1 MTAPPPRRWIL
12 LLAALTATTALSID
26 MSLPAQPLIARDF
39 GVSSDIAQLTLSV
52 FLIGFAAGQLVV
64 GYLSDAL
71 GRRRVLLGG
80 LSLFTLAGLLCAVS
94 PTMGTLLLARLL
106 QGAGAAAGPVL
117 ARAMVRDTQPLS
129 SAARILA
136 TMMTALAVAPMI
148 APSIG
153 GVLLQALGWHSI
165 FSAHAAFGLILGGLV
180 WKVLVETLPPERR
193 TRFAPRTILA
203 SLRQFFGAPG
213 TRVPTAL
220 IGLSFGGQFAFISDS
235 PFVLIE
241 HHGVAATRYG
251 LYFGATAVALMLGA
265 ASGSRLLR
273 THPPSR
279 MVLLGTSLLCAGGL
293 LTALSVRSDRFGPLG
308 LVVPM
313 LVCFLGVGLTGPPS
327 TAIAMEPVPHIAGT
341 ASAFIGGL
349 QMLSG
354 ALSGW
359 LVTRIGGSDPRV
371 LSAAVALMGTAAAVL
386 ALVARPGRSG
396 HAAPAAAA
404 SQPAASP
411 AAAVVE

>member
-1 MTAPPPRRWIL
+1 MTAPPLRRWIF

-26 MSLPAQPLIARDF
+26 MSLPAQPLIAREF
-39 GVSSDIAQLTLSV
+39 GVSADIAQLTLSV
-52 FLIGFAAGQLVV
+52 FLLGFAAGQLVV

-80 LSLFTLAGLLCAVS
+80 MALFTLAGLLCALS
-94 PTMGTLLLARLL
+94 PTMGTLLAARLL
-106 QGAGAAAGPVL
+106 QGAGAASGPVL

-153 GVLLQALGWHSI
+153 GVMLHALGWHSI
-165 FSAHAAFGLILGGLV
+165 FFAHAAFGLGLGALV
-180 WKVLVETLPPERR
+180 WVVLKETLPPERR

-203 SLRQFFGAPG
+203 SLRQFFGTPG
-213 TRVPTAL
+213 TRVPTVL

-241 HHGVAATRYG
+241 HYHVAAARYG
-251 LYFGATAVALMLGA
+251 LYFGATAIALMLGA

-273 THPPSR
+273 VRPPSQI
-279 MVLLGTSLLCAGGL
+279 VLLGTSLLGAGGL
-293 LTALSVRSDRFGPLG
+293 LTALSVRSERFGPLG

-313 LVCFLGVGLTGPPS
+313 LVYFLGVGLTGPPS
-327 TAIAMEPVPHIAGT
+327 TAIAMEPVPRIAGT

-371 LSAAVALMGTAAAVL
+371 LSRAVAVLGTSAAVL
-386 ALVARPGRSG
+386 AFTARPGRSRP
-396 HAAPAAAA
+396 APAVAPGP
-404 SQPAASP
+404 PAPSP